1 MFLYGIFDW
10 LAKRGDC
17 KSRAGL
23 VCKDQSICKSNRKHS
38 RQRQHRMTQNMTLR
52 NELTFFHYYLGVFLP
67 GEKGPFRGK
76 CSGVLCAL
84 KASAKISTERS
95 SDGPGKANDILNHQ
109 QGTTSGTREK
119 EGSWWSVDLGLNHRL
134 VITHL
139 DLRHGKSDADSLL
152 TEWQLQGS
160 IDRAKGSWEK
170 IETIYSRDD
179 PPFSD
184 CSAYV
189 TGRWSVG
196 GKRKAFRYFRIFQ
209 TRVNSSGKYGIY
221 LSGIE
226 LYGALFKN

>member
-1 MFLYGIFDW
+1 MVSSTGKTTG
-10 LAKRGDC
+10 ANC
-17 KSRAGL
+17 KSRTGP
-23 VCKDQSICKSNRKHS
+23 VSKYQSICKSNRNHS
-38 RQRQHRMTQNMTLR
+38 KRQHRMTQNMTLCD
-52 NELTFFHYYLGVFLP
+52 ELTFSRYYLGVFLP
-67 GEKGPFRGK
+67 RGKPFRGK

-84 KASAKISTERS
+84 KASRNIPIERS
-95 SDGPGKANDILNHQ
+95 SDGPGNANDILNHE

-119 EGSWWSVDLGLNHRL
+119 EGSWWSVDLGFNQRL

-139 DLRHGKSDADSLL
+139 DLRHGKRDADSLL

-160 IDRAKGSWEK
+160 IDGAKRSWEK

-184 CSAYV
+184 SSAYA

-196 GKRKAFRYFRIFQ
+196 WKRKAFRYFRIFQ

-226 LYGALFKN
+226 LYGTLLKH